1 MSIDASVPVEEM
13 ERDELEARVRA
24 LEDRLDKLESKTDR
38 VAKSSFPHTAFMM
51 FLDQLLPEESID
63 DYGGAPHDYFEAVGE
78 FASMVHQ
85 HESVVEEQRSAVD
98 DPMGEN
104 WSKIVEAAKNLE
116 GTAGHT
122 RPNGYVAL
130 YGSDIVQATGHSE
143 RYALNLIEKFGQDDS
158 KKGVTWQPH
167 EPPQPSN
174 NHSAKKKALLVD
186 LDVWGN

>member
-24 LEDRLDKLESKTDR
+24 LETRLDDLEERVQRNSEGTVSKTAVNHLL
-38 VAKSSFPHTAFMM
+38 VALTNADVDDYRADPMRLREEVAEVGSMVYRH
-51 FLDQLLPEESID
+51 ESI
-63 DYGGAPHDYFEAVGE
+63 
-78 FASMVHQ
+78 
-85 HESVVEEQRSAVD
+85 VEEQRSAVD
-98 DPMGEN
+98 DPMSEN
-104 WSKIVEAAKNLE
+104 WSKIVEAAQNLD
-116 GTAGHT
+116 GTSGHT
-122 RPNGYVAL
+122 RPDNYVAL

-158 KKGVTWQPH
+158 KKGVTWKPH

-174 NHSAKKKALLVD
+174 NHSVKKKTLLVD